1 MSFLVS
7 LKVVRLLL
15 AFCVSI
21 WLAGGCL
28 LGCGNMAMAA
38 QSDEQANEAAVE
50 GASCHTAQAHHC
62 CSKAPAKQ
70 TSPTKQAKP
79 AKQTKT
85 APKLTE
91 SFLSLSSMP
100 GGMMNDCPLAMRG
113 TAITSKVSNNAPD
126 SDHATSAQLPV
137 ANANGELPQK
147 QVVAPLL
154 PNRGP
159 TYLRCCVFLI

>member
-15 AFCVSI
+15 AVCVSV

-38 QSDEQANEAAVE
+38 ESDAQSGQTAIK
-50 GASCHTAQAHHC
+50 GASCHVAQAHHC
-62 CSKAPAKQ
+62 CSKAPARQ
-70 TSPTKQAKP
+70 TRHANQKRTDST
-79 AKQTKT
+79 
-85 APKLTE
+85 LTE
-91 SFLSLSSMP
+91 SFLALSTMP
-100 GGMMNDCPLAMRG
+100 RGMMTDCPLAMRG
-113 TAITSKVSNNAPD
+113 TAITAKASSNAPD
-126 SDHATSAQLPV
+126 ADRPASAELRLS
-137 ANANGELPQK
+137 NSSGELPQK
-147 QVVAPLL
+147 HVIAPLV

>member
-38 QSDEQANEAAVE
+38 PSDEQSNEAAVE

-70 TSPTKQAKP
+70 TSPAKQAKLT
-79 AKQTKT
+79 KQTRI
-85 APKLTE
+85 ALTE

-126 SDHATSAQLPV
+126 SDHATTSRLPV
-137 ANANGELPQK
+137 ANVNGELTQK
-147 QVVAPLL
+147 HVVALL
-154 PNRGP
+154 VPNRGP

>member
-15 AFCVSI
+15 AVCVSV

-38 QSDEQANEAAVE
+38 QSDEQSSEAAVE

-62 CSKAPAKQ
+62 CS
-70 TSPTKQAKP
+70 AKP
-79 AKQTKT
+79 AKQARPAKQPL
-85 APKLTE
+85 AKQAKIDSKLTE
-91 SFLSLSSMP
+91 SYLALSSMP
-100 GGMMNDCPLAMRG
+100 RGMMNDCPLAMRG
-113 TAITSKVSNNAPD
+113 TVITSKASSNAPD
-126 SDHATSAQLPV
+126 SDHATSAQLPLS
-137 ANANGELPQK
+137 NGNGELAQK
-147 QVVAPLL
+147 HVVAPLV

>member
-1 MSFLVS
+1 MRFLVS

-15 AFCVSI
+15 AVCVSV

-38 QSDEQANEAAVE
+38 QSEAQASETAVE
-50 GASCHTAQAHHC
+50 GASCHIAQAHHC

-70 TSPTKQAKP
+70 TPAQQTS
-79 AKQTKT
+79 AKQTKPD
-85 APKLTE
+85 PKLAE
-91 SFLSLSSMP
+91 SFLALASMP
-100 GGMMNDCPLAMRG
+100 RGGMMNDCPLAMRG
-113 TAITSKVSNNAPD
+113 TAITSKASNNAPD
-126 SDHATSAQLPV
+126 SDHATNAQLRFS
-137 ANANGELPQK
+137 NDNGELSQK
-147 QVVAPLL
+147 HVVAPLV

>member
-15 AFCVSI
+15 AVCVSV

-38 QSDEQANEAAVE
+38 ESEQQSSETAVE
-50 GASCHTAQAHHC
+50 GASCHVAQAHHC

-70 TSPTKQAKP
+70 NKR
-79 AKQTKT
+79 AKQIKVDS
-85 APKLTE
+85 KLTE
-91 SFLSLSSMP
+91 SFLALSTMP
-100 GGMMNDCPLAMRG
+100 RGMMTDCPLAMG
-113 TAITSKVSNNAPD
+113 GKAITSKASSNAPD
-126 SDHATSAQLPV
+126 AERTASAELPLS
-137 ANANGELPQK
+137 NSNGELPRTR
-147 QVVAPLL
+147 VAAPLV

>member
-15 AFCVSI
+15 AVCVSV

-38 QSDEQANEAAVE
+38 QSEEQSTEAAVE

-62 CSKAPAKQ
+62 CSKAAPAKQ
-70 TSPTKQAKP
+70 NKP
-79 AKQTKT
+79 AKQNNID
-85 APKLTE
+85 PKLTQ
-91 SFLSLSSMP
+91 SFLALASMP
-100 GGMMNDCPLAMRG
+100 RGMMNDCPLAMRG
-113 TAITSKVSNNAPD
+113 TAITSKASSNAPD
-126 SDHATSAQLPV
+126 SDLATNAQLPL

-147 QVVAPLL
+147 HVVAPLV

>member
-1 MSFLVS
+1 
-7 LKVVRLLL
+7 
-15 AFCVSI
+15 
-21 WLAGGCL
+21 
-28 LGCGNMAMAA
+28 MAMAA
-38 QSDEQANEAAVE
+38 ESDEPSTAATVE

-70 TSPTKQAKP
+70 TSPAKQAKP
-79 AKQTKT
+79 TKQTRF
-85 APKLTE
+85 ALTE

-113 TAITSKVSNNAPD
+113 TAITAKASNNAPD
-126 SDHATSAQLPV
+126 SDHARSAQLPV
-137 ANANGELPQK
+137 ANVNGELTQK
-147 QVVAPLL
+147 HVVAPLV